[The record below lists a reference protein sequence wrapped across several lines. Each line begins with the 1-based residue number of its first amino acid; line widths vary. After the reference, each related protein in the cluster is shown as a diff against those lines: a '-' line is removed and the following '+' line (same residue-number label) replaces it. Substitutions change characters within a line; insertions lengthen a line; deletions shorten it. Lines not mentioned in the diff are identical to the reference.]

1 MEDYGIKVHAGKFRL
16 FIPSCQFGVS
26 RLMSFT
32 PAAIYIYRS
41 FLPKRKMKERE
52 KEGQK
57 KAYAKS

>member
-16 FIPSCQFGVS
+16 FISSCQFGVS

-52 KEGQK
+52 KEGEK
-57 KAYAKS
+57 